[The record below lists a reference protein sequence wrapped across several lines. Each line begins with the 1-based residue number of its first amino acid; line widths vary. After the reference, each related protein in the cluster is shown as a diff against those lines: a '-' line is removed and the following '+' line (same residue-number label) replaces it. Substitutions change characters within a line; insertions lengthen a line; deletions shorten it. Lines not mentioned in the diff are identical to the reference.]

1 MSSSDGHVLS
11 STKIVDNGPNSDR
24 WNLVIIGDGYRETEI
39 TKYHTDVEN
48 FLATFR
54 ATAPFGELFSGI
66 NVFRIDVV
74 STDSGADDPGC
85 GGGSPVTAR
94 TFFDATFCSRFGDR
108 ILERLLTVN
117 NTLAIS
123 VADTHV
129 QRRHQILCIVNA
141 SKSGGSGGTIA
152 TCSADASAALTAIH
166 EMGHSAFGLA
176 DEYGGDGSATP
187 VGEPREPNVTRETN
201 RANNK
206 WRGLISPTTPMPSQ
220 CEPSCTASTCIPP
233 ATPAT
238 PGAVGTYEGA
248 MYSNCNVYRP
258 FAECK
263 MRGVTPPF
271 CPVCESVIRA
281 VLEQFVPS

>member
-1 MSSSDGHVLS
+1 MSSSDGHVLG

-24 WNLVIIGDGYRETEI
+24 WNLVIIGDGYRETEL

-48 FLATFR
+48 FLATLR

-85 GGGSPVTAR
+85 GTGPVVTAN
-94 TFFDATFCSRFGDR
+94 TFFDATYCSRFGGR

-117 NTLAIS
+117 TTLALS
-123 VADTHV
+123 VATTHV
-129 QRRHQILCIVNA
+129 PLRRQVLCIVN
-141 SKSGGSGGTIA
+141 STKSGGSGGAIA
-152 TCSADASAALTAIH
+152 TCSADAAAALTAIH

-176 DEYGGDGSATP
+176 DEYGGDGTATP
-187 VGEPREPNVTRETN
+187 VGEPGVPNVTRDTN
-201 RANNK
+201 RTSNK
-206 WRGLISPTTPMPSQ
+206 WRALISPTTPMPSR

-233 ATPAT
+233 PTPPAA
-238 PGAVGTYEGA
+238 GAVGTYEGG
-248 MYSNCNVYRP
+248 MYSNCNTYRP
-258 FAECK
+258 FPECK

-271 CPVCESVIRA
+271 CPVCQGVIRA
-281 VLEQFVPS
+281 VLEPFVPS